1 MENIILIFKK
11 KMKIITNL
19 LLKCYLFYQNTIKRV
34 IIDPEEKK
42 QSIDFVS
49 VVWVIRTKVLP
60 RKKSLLAKICN

>member
-1 MENIILIFKK
+1 MENIKILIFKK

-49 VVWVIRTKVLP
+49 VV
-60 RKKSLLAKICN
+60 